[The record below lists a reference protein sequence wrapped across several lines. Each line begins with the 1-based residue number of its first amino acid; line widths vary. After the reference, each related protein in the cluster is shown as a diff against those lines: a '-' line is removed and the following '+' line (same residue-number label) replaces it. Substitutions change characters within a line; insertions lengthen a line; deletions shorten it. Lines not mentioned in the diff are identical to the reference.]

1 MEIHTDFLVLGTGI
15 AGLSFAIK
23 AAELGTVAMVTKKNK
38 TDSNTNLAQGGIAVV
53 QDQTDRF
60 EYHINDT
67 LTCGAGL
74 SNEEVVRFVVTEGPE
89 RIRELVKWGVEFTRS
104 EADPERFDLGR
115 EGGHSMRR
123 VVHAKDLT
131 GREIERALHEKAGK
145 NDHIRIFENHIAID
159 LIMKSSALGQKME
172 HRPLSRRLCPGY

>member
-38 TDSNTNLAQGGIAVV
+38 TDSNTNMAQGGIAVV

-74 SNEEVVRFVVTEGPE
+74 LQRRGRPFRGDGGSGE
-89 RIRELVKWGVEFTRS
+89 
-104 EADPERFDLGR
+104 DPRTGAMGR
-115 EGGHSMRR
+115 
-123 VVHAKDLT
+123 
-131 GREIERALHEKAGK
+131 
-145 NDHIRIFENHIAID
+145 
-159 LIMKSSALGQKME
+159 
-172 HRPLSRRLCPGY
+172 

>member
-74 SNEEVVRFVVTEGPE
+74 CE
-89 RIRELVKWGVEFTRS
+89 RRGRPFRRDGGSGE
-104 EADPERFDLGR
+104 DPRTGEMGR
-115 EGGHSMRR
+115 
-123 VVHAKDLT
+123 
-131 GREIERALHEKAGK
+131 
-145 NDHIRIFENHIAID
+145 
-159 LIMKSSALGQKME
+159 
-172 HRPLSRRLCPGY
+172 